1 MYCIW
6 KKVQTVSSI
15 SNVII
20 FSSFLGKLY
29 FDCIMSEEDFLDSAK
44 DYNVLHEREGSF
56 LFANTN
62 LRLRNHP
69 SKSPLRLSQTNQRE

>member
-44 DYNVLHEREGSF
+44 ETTMYYMREKEVSSLLALICG
-56 LFANTN
+56 LEIT
-62 LRLRNHP
+62 
-69 SKSPLRLSQTNQRE
+69 PLNRPFV